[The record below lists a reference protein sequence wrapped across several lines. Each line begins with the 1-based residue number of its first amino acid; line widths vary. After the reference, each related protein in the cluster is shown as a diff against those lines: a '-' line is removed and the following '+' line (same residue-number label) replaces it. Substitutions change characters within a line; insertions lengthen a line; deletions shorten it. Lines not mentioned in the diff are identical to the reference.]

1 MSDERADF
9 ERLFRE
15 NYDDV
20 FRFVARRLPPDAVQ
34 DVVAETFLAAWRRH
48 RELRGDV
55 LPWLLG
61 VARRVS
67 ANHLRGDAR
76 RRALDDRLS
85 AERPES
91 SRSGLDQPSSRL
103 SLAFSRLG
111 ERDREALMLVAW
123 DGLEHRAAATVMG
136 CSTTAFA
143 VRVHRARRKLKAALA
158 ADERDTITIDEQA
171 RSTS

>member
-15 NYDDV
+15 NYDAV
-20 FRFVARRLPPDAVQ
+20 FRFVARRTPPDAVQ
-34 DVVAETFLAAWRRH
+34 DIVAETFLAAWRRH
-48 RELRGDV
+48 RELRGDA

-85 AERPES
+85 AQRFES
-91 SRSGLDQPSSRL
+91 SCSDPERGSHISLALSRL
-103 SLAFSRLG
+103 S

-136 CSTTAFA
+136 CSTTAFT
-143 VRVHRARRKLKAALA
+143 VRVHRARRKLKAALT
-158 ADERDTITIDEQA
+158 ADGHTTITIEGQA

>member
-1 MSDERADF
+1 M
-9 ERLFRE
+9 
-15 NYDDV
+15 
-20 FRFVARRLPPDAVQ
+20 
-34 DVVAETFLAAWRRH
+34 
-48 RELRGDV
+48 

-61 VARRVS
+61 VARRVI

-85 AERPES
+85 AQRPEGSRSDPERP
-91 SRSGLDQPSSRL
+91 SRI
-103 SLAFSRLG
+103 SLALSTLG

-136 CSTTAFA
+136 CSTTAFT
-143 VRVHRARRKLKAALA
+143 VRVHRARRKLQAALA
-158 ADERDTITIDEQA
+158 ADTHTTITIEQQA

>member
-1 MSDERADF
+1 VSDERADF
-9 ERLFRE
+9 ERLFRD
-15 NYDDV
+15 NYDAV
-20 FRFVARRLPPDAVQ
+20 FRFVARRVAPDAAQ

-48 RELRGDV
+48 GELRGDA

-76 RRALDDRLS
+76 RRALGDLLN
-85 AERPES
+85 AQRPE
-91 SRSGLDQPSSRL
+91 RSCGGADTPSGVALALSRL
-103 SLAFSRLG
+103 S

-136 CSTTAFA
+136 CSTTAFT
-143 VRVHRARRKLKAALA
+143 VRVHRARRRLKAALA
-158 ADERDTITIDEQA
+158 ADAHTTITIEEQA
-171 RSTS
+171 RSMS